1 MTANLDAIGTDVA
14 RQVVFVL
21 GAGFS
26 RAISSCMPLTDE
38 LGAAVL
44 EKLRGDLPP
53 RLALDELPPGVN
65 FEAWLSDLAG
75 DQPYLS
81 DSENAQNHAAF
92 LMFSQGIADIL
103 GDRVDQVLRQSY
115 PEWLLALVSAWHH
128 SRATVITFNYDPL
141 VECFVQ
147 TPTRILGH
155 PGEYGQV
162 WNGVSWT
169 ELSGGLPAW
178 APGGAQLASTR
189 VDTFRLLKLH
199 GSLNWYWRAGDESG
213 VSVARR
219 PLPGHF
225 GNPAPYTDEDRR
237 REVPGR
243 TPFVVPPAAAKSQ
256 YYANPITKEM
266 WSQAY
271 ERLQTAD
278 RLFIVG
284 YSLPATD
291 TTFSNML
298 RISLQSRDV
307 EVVVA
312 DFAPSPVVERLI
324 ELGIG
329 RGQIRTA
336 GEGES
341 AVPSL
346 VDEWTGALSVEALRV
361 LPSTEE
367 QGVRLLLAWGDSA
380 AYAPVE
386 RVEADESSV
395 TARFTRVY
403 SSFNLATGINSRPA
417 VSIATARKLLAAIA
431 ATVRF
436 HAASTNDTHRGP
448 IVNVTETSTATGQ
461 GLGQWL
467 VLQVAAEPPEPDQ

>member
-1 MTANLDAIGTDVA
+1 MTDLDAIGMDVA

-26 RAISSCMPLTDE
+26 RAISSYMPLTDE
-38 LGAAVL
+38 LGAAAL

-53 RLALDELPPGVN
+53 RLALDELPRSVN
-65 FEAWLSDLAG
+65 FEAWLSELAG

-81 DSENAQNHAAF
+81 DAENAQNHAAF
-92 LMFSQGIADIL
+92 LMFSQAIADIL
-103 GDRVDQVLRQSY
+103 GDRVDRVLRQSY

-147 TPTRILGH
+147 TPTRILGDPNH
-155 PGEYGQV
+155 YGQV
-162 WNGVSWT
+162 WNGVNWT

-178 APGGAQLASTR
+178 APGDARLASTR

-219 PLPGHF
+219 SLPGHF

-271 ERLQTAD
+271 ERLQAAD

-298 RISLQSRDV
+298 RLSLQSREV
-307 EVVVA
+307 EVVVS
-312 DFAPSPVVERLI
+312 DFAPSPVVERLMA
-324 ELGIG
+324 LGIEP
-329 RGQIRTA
+329 GQIRIA
-336 GEGES
+336 GEGKS

-346 VDEWTGALSVEALRV
+346 VDEWAGALSVEALRV
-361 LPSTEE
+361 LASIEDQDT
-367 QGVRLLLAWGDSA
+367 RLLLAWGDSA

-386 RVEADESSV
+386 RVDTDGSSV
-395 TARFTRVY
+395 AARFTRVY

-417 VSIATARKLLAAIA
+417 VSIAFARDQLAGSA
-431 ATVRF
+431 AAVQF
-436 HAASTNDTHRGP
+436 HAESISDTHRGP
-448 IVNVTETSTATGQ
+448 IVKVVEASTATGQ
-461 GLGQWL
+461 GEGQWL
-467 VLQVAAEPPEPDQ
+467 VLQVAAAPPQPDH